1 MAQTVGPVG
10 GHFEVENRIR
20 IRENPVYR
28 CADLRFPVE
37 NEQTFVIFS
46 QSHFQWTAHHAEG
59 FYPPQLGCI
68 DFVAP
73 RQGGPH
79 QSHWDPVAYPVIGRS
94 ADNLKGG
101 IGFIDRNPTNSQ
113 AICIGVS
120 IPTQHLAHHH
130 LFQLG

>member
-1 MAQTVGPVG
+1 MPKDFT
-10 GHFEVENRIR
+10 
-20 IRENPVYR
+20 
-28 CADLRFPVE
+28 
-37 NEQTFVIFS
+37 
-46 QSHFQWTAHHAEG
+46 
-59 FYPPQLGCI
+59 PPQLGCV

-79 QSHWDPVAYPVIGRS
+79 QSHRDPVAYPVIGRS

-113 AICIGVS
+113 TIGIGVS

-130 LFQLG
+130 LFQLGEAGFPYRLHFESQHVQGMGNLLDRFVGQVDVIP